1 MSGSEKKRRLGDRKD
16 ARRIRNDELDGVHSL
31 FPFIAPKRTESE
43 VYIKQQMDVTDLVE
57 YVKKINEKD
66 PDHKMTY
73 FHVFVAAIAKTVF
86 MRPLLNRYIMA
97 KKYYERNNIIL
108 SFIAKR
114 KFKDSAE
121 EMLVSLKV
129 DKEQDL
135 TGISSYIS
143 GDVKKIR
150 EAGTNS
156 IDGTLKMLQKLP
168 RFINGIFIGIM
179 RMLIYFD
186 LYPSEF
192 QKGDTNYSSVLI
204 SNLGSIKCDAPYH
217 HLNNFGTNSVVICI
231 GQIHKQEI
239 ITDTGDKQIRDV
251 VNFGI
256 TLDERIADGFYFA
269 KSVRLLQFILSN
281 PNLLERPI
289 GEKIEYED

>member
-16 ARRIRNDELDGVHSL
+16 ARRIRNDELDAVHSL

-73 FHVFVAAIAKTVF
+73 FHAFVAAIAKTVF

-168 RFINGIFIGIM
+168 RFVNGNFIGIM

-186 LYPSEF
+186 LYPSEIS
-192 QKGDTNYSSVLI
+192 KGRHKL
-204 SNLGSIKCDAPYH
+204 
-217 HLNNFGTNSVVICI
+217 FICPHI
-231 GQIHKQEI
+231 
-239 ITDTGDKQIRDV
+239 
-251 VNFGI
+251 
-256 TLDERIADGFYFA
+256 
-269 KSVRLLQFILSN
+269 
-281 PNLLERPI
+281 
-289 GEKIEYED
+289 